1 MSKFKIPKYEI
12 FIFALNRILILFLTT
27 ITFFSFV
34 FAKKVNYMQPPNG
47 IRINDSL
54 FIDETEVTNLDW
66 QEYFY
71 WTKRIYGDSIAI
83 KNCSSIEELWYTNRP
98 HTYGEPYVKYYFKHP
113 AFNTYPVVAIN
124 YKQVINYCKWREDR
138 IYEMSLTKNKII
150 PFPATR
156 DSNHVFTIDGF
167 LNGTYKCEIKNK
179 NKLLEIPIYKYRL
192 PTLEEF
198 KTIEQD
204 AYACY
209 LKSINLNTKM
219 KRYRYSK
226 SIIDSSNITDLTS
239 DVHSNYPNKLGIFNL
254 IGNVSEMTNIDGIA
268 YGGNWTMKDI
278 PKGYTTTYTEP
289 TIWLGFRCIAI
300 KTNFTNYPS
309 VYNNNIDH

>member
-1 MSKFKIPKYEI
+1 MSLNIQQIRIKLLHEKIRVI
-12 FIFALNRILILFLTT
+12 FLFVCLILSL
-27 ITFFSFV
+27 ISFSKN
-34 FAKKVNYMQPPNG
+34 KKNPPNG
-47 IRINDSL
+47 IRINDTL

-71 WTKRIYGDSIAI
+71 WTKRIYGDSVAKSKCGI
-83 KNCSSIEELWYTNRP
+83 NEDLWILDTIQV
-98 HTYGEPYVKYYFKHP
+98 YGGPMKKYYFSHP
-113 AFNTYPVVAIN
+113 AYMTYPAIGIS
-124 YKQVINYCKWREDR
+124 YQQAVEYCKWREDR
-138 IYEMSLTKNKII
+138 VYEMSLTKNKII
-150 PFPATR
+150 PFPATT
-156 DSNHVFTIDGF
+156 DSNHVFIIDGF

-204 AYACY
+204 GYASY
-209 LKSINLNTKM
+209 LKSINSNTKI

-226 SIIDSSNITDLTS
+226 SIIDSSDITDITS

-254 IGNVSEMTNIDGIA
+254 TQNVSEMTNIEGIA
-268 YGGNWTMKDI
+268 YGGNWTMKEI
-278 PKGYTTTYTEP
+278 PKDYTAAYSEP

-300 KTNFTNYPS
+300 KTKFTD
-309 VYNNNIDH
+309 YNSIYK